1 MKKFIT
7 FLKFIAILFLLV
19 MFFIFVAYNATW
31 GHERIHKKIYSRYF
45 IESEMNVSIFTGSVM
60 PNNLSEYD
68 KCNDAC
74 KTQHTINDVIS
85 YEMENLIFTLFGLFF
100 IYLIYKTWIKN
111 ETTNR

>member
-31 GHERIHKKIYSRYF
+31 GHERIHKKIFSRYF
-45 IESEMNVSIFTGSVM
+45 INSTMKVNTFTGSVM

-68 KCNDAC
+68 KCNDDC

-85 YEMENLIFTLFGLFF
+85 YEMDNLIMALFGIFF
-100 IYLIYKTWIKN
+100 IYLLYKEWVR
-111 ETTNR
+111 E